1 MSTDALKIA
10 SNWTALHSLAPDRF
24 DAYSRPHDK
33 DKLDAI
39 ARYAWNIDVSKALQ
53 PKLHALEVTFR
64 NQLHNALTALYGANW
79 YDTPRLLQQAHINQV
94 NDAKATLTGARKPH
108 DPGRIVA
115 SLSFGFWTKLYGR
128 NYDMT
133 IGRTTVH
140 SVFPHYSGT
149 AHLQRSLIAPIL
161 RDIRL
166 LRNRVAHFEHVAFD
180 PDLPRY
186 HQQMVSLITW
196 MNPQMATLSDIGDNV
211 LEVYGRTWRDYRSI
225 AEALFG

>member
-1 MSTDALKIA
+1 MSTDPLKISA
-10 SNWTALHSLAPDRF
+10 NWTALHSLAPDRF
-24 DAYSRPHDK
+24 DAYSRPQDK
-33 DKLDAI
+33 DRLDSI

-53 PKLHALEVTFR
+53 PKLHAVEVTFR
-64 NQLHNALTALYGANW
+64 NQLHNALTVLHGANW
-79 YDTPRLLQQAHINQV
+79 YDTPRLLHQAQVSQV
-94 NDAKATLTGARKPH
+94 NDAKATLTSARKPH

-115 SLSFGFWTKLYGR
+115 GLSFGFWTKLYGR

-133 IGRTTVH
+133 IGRMTVH

-149 AHLQRSLIAPIL
+149 AHLQRALIAPIL

-166 LRNRVAHFEHVAFD
+166 LRNRVAHFEHVVFD

-196 MNPQMATLSDIGDNV
+196 MNPQMASISDIGDD
-211 LEVYGRTWRDYRSI
+211 LLSIYGRTWRDYRSI
-225 AEALFG
+225 AETLFG